1 MDLARILSAGGMPTL
16 LHKFEEERIDVA
28 MVGRLSDAELVRLG
42 VTTIGNRVRLKE
54 KVREV
59 RNFDAYSLRT

>member
-1 MDLARILSAGGMPTL
+1 MDLARICSACGIPTL
-16 LHKFEEERIDVA
+16 LHKFEEERIDAA

-42 VTTIGNRVRLKE
+42 VTTIGERVRLKE

-59 RNFDAYSLRT
+59 RNLYAVSLRT